1 MPVLFDLNHPEFQRD
16 FLALEKT
23 ELLAFVKTLRKLMQM
38 EWQQVYA
45 DNGLNWELIKSAE
58 GPEGQKLYSL
68 RVTQKCR
75 ALVERNG
82 DTLVS
87 ISLHPD
93 HDSAYSR

>member
-1 MPVLFDLNHPEFQRD
+1 MAISLDLNRSRFQQD
-16 FLALEKT
+16 FLMLEKT
-23 ELLAFVKTLRKLMQM
+23 ELIAFVKTLRKLVQM
-38 EWQQVYA
+38 EWQQIYE

-58 GPEGQKLYSL
+58 GPEGQKVYSL

-75 ALVERNG
+75 ALVERKS
-82 DTLVS
+82 DTLVF